1 MIMAAKNTRISTY
14 LEKIDQSKP
23 INYSVF
29 DKLLA
34 ELGYSEH
41 KRRSL
46 FRVELVAPKSYRV
59 HILDKK
65 GFQEL
70 QLRHG
75 DHNYSNRH
83 FAALAGDSHRV
94 SVSGAC
100 LLLRNQIEPHPQVV
114 LFEGTEWHSKVVLST
129 SALLVENLEN
139 FLAFEKTLQ
148 LLPECGLKPNQPV
161 DVLYAAG
168 NQITHAILQPFLS
181 RYSEINCLFD
191 PDLGGIRM
199 FRTLH
204 QRMPKHSIRFLYPMD
219 IEERLIASNRS
230 LKSEDREGL
239 VEYVG
244 LSDEVD
250 SLIQMLRKTKRS
262 LEQETYLS

>member
-1 MIMAAKNTRISTY
+1 MTTAKTRLSTY
-14 LEKIDQSKP
+14 LEKIDQFKP

-34 ELGYSEH
+34 ELGYSEL

-46 FRVELVAPKSYRV
+46 FRVELVGSKSYRV
-59 HILDKK
+59 HILDEE

-75 DHNYSNRH
+75 DHSYSNRH

-100 LLLRNQIEPHPQVV
+100 LLLRSQSEPHPQVV
-114 LFEGTEWHSKVVLST
+114 LFDGTEWHSKVVLTT

-148 LLPECGLKPNQPV
+148 LLPDCGWTPSNSV

-168 NQITHAILQPFLS
+168 NQITHAILQPFLCC
-181 RYSEINCLFD
+181 YSEINCLFD
-191 PDLGGIRM
+191 PDLGGIHM

-204 QRMPKHSIRFLYPMD
+204 QRMPQHSMRFLYPKD
-219 IEERLIASNRS
+219 IEERLIASNRL
-230 LKSEDREGL
+230 LKAEDREEL
-239 VEYVG
+239 IEYLG
-244 LSDEVD
+244 FNDEVD
-250 SLIQMLRKTKRS
+250 RLIKILRKTKRS